1 LKVESPILAQR
12 TRMKGDFWFRMFPGR
27 GWIQGIATN
36 AISEGGNYIVKRR
49 YRSRD
54 TSSWVKTLRGKAT
67 DNSTIS
73 IVEKRNPA
81 REFVRFDVD
90 PITGAGQ
97 RTPRSELAPREM
109 IPFGD
114 TVHLRLEFRV
124 RSRQMDAVTG
134 YVLQF
139 WQPIISPIAGIRV
152 KDGRLEAVTRS
163 AGGVASAPLTRK
175 WNQIELSFRPGD
187 KGLFEISGAL
197 NGAVAGR
204 IDGGSQASSA
214 LEQIYRPKFGFYGA
228 GGGPE
233 LSVDYR
239 RFVQWVS

>member
-1 LKVESPILAQR
+1 
-12 TRMKGDFWFRMFPGR
+12 MKGDFWFRMFPGR

-36 AISEGGNYIVKRR
+36 AISEGGNYLVKRR

-54 TSSWVKTLRGKAT
+54 TSAWVKTLRGKAT
-67 DNSTIS
+67 DGSTIT
-73 IVEKRNPA
+73 IPEKRNPA

-175 WNQIELSFRPGD
+175 WNQIELSFRPGHN
-187 KGLFEISGAL
+187 GIFNISGAL

-228 GGGPE
+228 GGGPV